1 MMKLNFGYILTRA
14 WQIIWKYKILWVFGI
29 FAGFAEN
36 GGGNFNNSNN
46 DSNFNSNGN
55 APAFTNRQLGQYLE
69 ALEEFFQKY
78 LLIIIAVCLALLI
91 ISLLLNALGMMG
103 RIGIIKGVAKVENGA
118 EVLAFGEIWSES
130 MPYLWRIFGLNF
142 LIGLVFFIIIVLPL
156 LVIILLAF
164 SNPAIGLG
172 IACIIPLICILVPVS
187 LVVRIILEQV
197 QPAIVIENLSMAEG
211 LKRGWAIVKSDIG
224 GIIVM
229 ALILGAGSF
238 IIGLVLAIPFILA
251 LLPIFFSLFAFPQF
265 ETLASIPP
273 IFWVSIAC
281 CTLYLP
287 IAIFLSGILTAYK
300 KTAWAL
306 AYLQLAKPTPLTE
319 NNVVIVSE

>member
-1 MMKLNFGYILTRA
+1 MKLNFGYILTRA

-29 FAGFAEN
+29 FAGFAEG
-36 GGGNFNNSNN
+36 GGGNFNNNNN

-55 APAFTNRQLGQYLE
+55 APAQFGRYLE
-69 ALEEFFQKY
+69 TLEEFFQKY

-103 RIGIIKGVAKVENGA
+103 RIGIIKGVAKVESGA

-142 LIGLVFFIIIVLPL
+142 LIGLVFFILIALPL
-156 LVIILLAF
+156 LAIILLAIGK
-164 SNPAIGLG
+164 PAIGLG
-172 IACIIPLICILVPVS
+172 IGIACLIPLICILAPVS
-187 LVVRIILEQV
+187 WVVRIILEQV
-197 QPAIVIENLSMAEG
+197 QPAIVIENLGLAEG

-229 ALILGAGSF
+229 AVILGAGSF

-251 LLPIFFSLFAFPQF
+251 LLPILFSLFAFPQF
-265 ETLASIPP
+265 DTIASIPP
-273 IFWVSIAC
+273 ALWVSIAC

-287 IAIFLSGILTAYK
+287 IAIVLSGILTAYK
-300 KTAWAL
+300 KTAWML

-319 NNVVIVSE
+319 NNVIIVSE

>member
-1 MMKLNFGYILTRA
+1 MKLNFGYILTRA

-55 APAFTNRQLGQYLE
+55 APAQFGRFLE
-69 ALEEFFQKY
+69 TLEEFFQKY

-118 EVLAFGEIWSES
+118 EVLSFGEIWSES

-229 ALILGAGSF
+229 AVILGVGSF
-238 IIGLVLAIPFILA
+238 VIGLVLAIPFILA
-251 LLPIFFSLFAFPQF
+251 LLPIIFSLFYSNQF
-265 ETLASIPP
+265 GTLASIPP
-273 IFWVSIAC
+273 TFWVSIAC

-306 AYLQLAKPTPLTE
+306 AYLQLANPTPPSE
-319 NNVVIVSE
+319 NNAVIVSK